1 MNTILGIDP
10 GNNGGLCI
18 IDGFDIVSVEKMPP
32 TFTDIYNKLKS
43 LKENYPDVYCI
54 LEDVGQGMPGQS
66 SKATAT
72 FARHNGHL
80 EMALYALEIPS
91 EKVKPSK
98 WEKYYSNTIGTSKGK
113 SKTEWKNILKSEAQ
127 RRCPSL
133 NVTLWAADAILL
145 AIYCKNN
152 LKQ

>member
-1 MNTILGIDP
+1 MTILGIDP
-10 GNNGGLCI
+10 GNNGGLAI
-18 IDGFDIVSVEKMPP
+18 IDEYGKVTTSKMPP
-32 TFTDIYNKLKS
+32 TFMDIFWKLREIK
-43 LKENYPDVYCI
+43 NTYPDVYCI

-98 WEKYYSNTIGTSKGK
+98 WEKHYSNTIGTSKGK
-113 SKTEWKNILKSEAQ
+113 SKTEWKNALKSEAQ
-127 RRCPSL
+127 RRCPTL
-133 NVTLWAADAILL
+133 NVTLWAADAILI
-145 AIYCKNN
+145 AIYGKS
-152 LKQ
+152 KQ

>member
-1 MNTILGIDP
+1 MTTIIGIDP
-10 GNNGGLCI
+10 GINGGIAI
-18 IDGFDIVSVEKMPP
+18 IDTYGNIKAVKMPQ
-32 TFTDIYNKLKS
+32 TFTDIFQELKGI
-43 LKENYPDVYCI
+43 KQTYPDAYCY

-66 SKATAT
+66 SRATAT

-127 RRCPSL
+127 RRCPKDK
-133 NVTLWAADAILL
+133 VTLWSADAILI
-145 AIYCKNN
+145 AIYGKSQ
-152 LKQ
+152 KQ

>member
-1 MNTILGIDP
+1 MTIIGIDP
-10 GNNGGLCI
+10 GANGGICT
-18 IDGFDIVSVEKMPP
+18 IDVYGNIDVTKMPA
-32 TFTDIYNKLKS
+32 TFMDIFWKLREIKNS
-43 LKENYPDVYCI
+43 YPDVYCF

-127 RRCPSL
+127 RRFPSSK
-133 NVTLWAADAILL
+133 VTLWSADAILI
-145 AIYCKNN
+145 AIYGKAQQ
-152 LKQ
+152 K

>member
-1 MNTILGIDP
+1 MSTILGIDP
-10 GNNGGLCI
+10 GNNGGIAIL
-18 IDGFDIVSVEKMPP
+18 DGYSAKVYKMPQ
-32 TFTDIYNKLKS
+32 TFTEIYNT
-43 LKENYPDVYCI
+43 LKEIKAVYHDIRCC

-98 WEKYYSNTIGTSKGK
+98 WEKFFSNTIGTSKGK
-113 SKTEWKNILKSEAQ
+113 TKTEWKNMLKSEAQ
-127 RRCPSL
+127 RRYPNI
-133 NVTLWAADAILL
+133 NVTLWAADALL
-145 AIYCKNN
+145 IADYAKHQS
-152 LKQ
+152 L